1 MSLRLAVLISGS
13 GRSLENLVQQIER
26 GTLGAEI
33 PIVISS
39 NKDAY
44 GLVRAKRSGLCA
56 HTMQRSDFADN
67 ASYSAAVFTEIR
79 ARSCDYVCLMGFL
92 KLLLIPADFV
102 GKVLNIHPALL
113 PSFGGK
119 GMYGDRV
126 HNAVLAAGVSESG
139 CTVHLCDNEYDH
151 GKILLQRRVRV
162 LPDDDAQT
170 LAARVFEEEKLAYI
184 EVLQGLAGRSR
195 G

>member
-1 MSLRLAVLISGS
+1 
-13 GRSLENLVQQIER
+13 
-26 GTLGAEI
+26 
-33 PIVISS
+33 
-39 NKDAY
+39 
-44 GLVRAKRSGLCA
+44 
-56 HTMQRSDFADN
+56 MQRSDFADN

-126 HNAVLAAGVSESG
+126 HNAV
-139 CTVHLCDNEYDH
+139 
-151 GKILLQRRVRV
+151 
-162 LPDDDAQT
+162 
-170 LAARVFEEEKLAYI
+170 
-184 EVLQGLAGRSR
+184 
-195 G
+195 